1 MATIE
6 TQCTARYRGQSSEG
20 RAVLDPQREL
30 SFSGDFEVVVPIGD
44 VKRYAASRGE
54 LSVTFSAGELVLDL
68 GKQAEAWALRIRY
81 PNPLIDKL
89 GVKPDA
95 AVAVLGVADGEFLAQ
110 LRERS
115 DNVSVG
121 SAPNECDFILVLVER
136 REDLGSVGPLQHSIK
151 RHGSIWVVYPKG
163 RKEIREIDVIEY
175 GKVAGLVDVKVVSF
189 SATHTAL
196 KMMIPVAKR

>member
-6 TQCTARYRGQSSEG
+6 AQCTARYRGQSSEG

-44 VKRYAASRGE
+44 VKSYAARRGE
-54 LSVTFSAGELVLDL
+54 LSVTFSTGELVLEL
-68 GKQAEAWALRIRY
+68 GKQAETWALRIRY
-81 PNPLIDKL
+81 PSTLIDKL

-95 AVAVLGVADGEFLAQ
+95 AVAVLGVDDGKFLSQ
-110 LRERS
+110 LAERS

-121 SAPNECDFILVLVER
+121 SAPDECDFIFVLVER
-136 REDLGSVGPLQHSIK
+136 REDLDSVGLLQHSIK
-151 RHGSIWVVYPKG
+151 RNGSIWLVYPKG

-189 SATHTAL
+189 SDTHTAL
-196 KMMIPVAKR
+196 KMMIPVAMR